1 MIDVRTVSLPTHFE
15 KSDNQENDSRFQKV
29 KIYIAHTGENLNHS
43 IFSHDVLEQ
52 MIPSLANIPILGYV
66 GVNDEN
72 DEDFRGHE
80 KRLSIDDGKFKVS
93 FETHAYG
100 FVPVDSN
107 AHFEVT
113 GGKEWLVTDGY
124 LWTRFVDA
132 MELFDESNG
141 SKGQSMEISNAEGYT
156 DDRGRMVFTNA
167 TFTGLCILGN
177 DVPPAMTGS
186 TISTVFS
193 KEDFKS
199 TFEEMLAEFSAE
211 KGEYALATKKKQKDE
226 AAIVK
231 EEDKKPASSSTASE
245 PGKAASSATS
255 SASKPAEKPASDD
268 KKESA
273 KPAPSTPKED
283 PKPAA
288 KPAPSAT
295 PSAAPTAS
303 SAAPSATPSAAP
315 TASSAAPTASS
326 AAPTASSATP
336 SGSSA
341 APSAAPTEDKAAAD
355 EHEDEATMSVEKDDD
370 KGISLPENESAY
382 VKDKDDKDDDD
393 PEDDSVED
401 EDDDSKDKKKFA
413 CGDGKKKHKVEFEL
427 SLNAREL
434 AFIDAVRSKYGQQFH
449 WIFPES
455 TYEDYGIVQAEK
467 EEFGDAQYF
476 RIEYSVN
483 ADDSIKLGDKTE
495 VFPMYVTQEE
505 KNKIESDRVKL
516 SDLEEQIKQLTA
528 YKAGIEMQAKEKSLN
543 DAKDALTSDQVKN
556 IKDQF
561 EAKTPEEIEK
571 EIAFAIYTSH
581 KEEVMAPSRGGV
593 KAINFS
599 KKDDYGYG
607 SANELFHK

>member
-29 KIYIAHTGENLNHS
+29 KIYIAHTGENLNQS
-43 IFSHDVLEQ
+43 IFSHDVLER

-66 GVNDEN
+66 GINNEDE
-72 DEDFRGHE
+72 EDFRGHE

-100 FVPVDSN
+100 FVPVDN
-107 AHFEVT
+107 KAHFETT

-141 SKGQSMEISNAEGYT
+141 SKGQSMEISDADGYT

-167 TFTGLCILGN
+167 TFTGLCILGD

-245 PGKAASSATS
+245 PGKATSSATS

-268 KKESA
+268 KKE
-273 KPAPSTPKED
+273 T
-283 PKPAA
+283 
-288 KPAPSAT
+288 AT
-295 PSAAPTAS
+295 
-303 SAAPSATPSAAP
+303 
-315 TASSAAPTASS
+315 
-326 AAPTASSATP
+326 
-336 SGSSA
+336 
-341 APSAAPTEDKAAAD
+341 PSAAPTEDKAAAAPSEPASD
-355 EHEDEATMSVEKDDD
+355 EHEATMSVEKDNDN
-370 KGISLPENESAY
+370 GTSLSENESACSN
-382 VKDKDDKDDDD
+382 KEDKDSDETDGDDT
-393 PEDDSVED
+393 SD
-401 EDDDSKDKKKFA
+401 EDKKKFA
-413 CGDGKKKHKVEFEL
+413 CGDGKKKKAVFEL
-427 SLNAREL
+427 SLSNKEH
-434 AFIDAVRSKYGQQFH
+434 AFIDAVRAKYGNSYE
-449 WIFPES
+449 WIWLEAA
-455 TYEDYGIVQAEK
+455 YEAYGIVGASQ
-467 EEFGDAQYF
+467 EEFSGAQYF
-476 RIEYSVN
+476 RIDYSVN

-495 VFPMYVTQEE
+495 VFPMYVTLEE
-505 KNKIESDRVKL
+505 KNKIESDRIKL

-543 DAKDALTSDQVKN
+543 EAKEALTSDQ
-556 IKDQF
+556 IKDIKGQF
-561 EAKTPEEIEK
+561 EVKTPEEIEK
-571 EIAFAIYTSH
+571 EIAFAIYTSR
-581 KEEVMAPSRGGV
+581 KEEVITPSRGGV